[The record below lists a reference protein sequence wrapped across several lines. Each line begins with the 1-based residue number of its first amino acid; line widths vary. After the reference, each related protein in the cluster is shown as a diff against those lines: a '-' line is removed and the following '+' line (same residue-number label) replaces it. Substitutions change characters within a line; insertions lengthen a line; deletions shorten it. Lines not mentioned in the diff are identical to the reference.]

1 MAAIDDAIAR
11 LAART
16 LEQYLAD
23 SGYVEIFPPDL
34 NAVATIGSYATT
46 KAAEMQAAVALV
58 SASVALAQAIVGLTQ
73 KVGTEVLSLPRNIEL
88 GSAAFVDTEQLR
100 GIYPNTQNAAYQILP
115 QDYGKLLITTTGT
128 NTWTLPEAA
137 DLPEGWWCAY
147 RSRGT
152 GNLTINRTGT
162 NTFNASATTIAI
174 PNTAAIG
181 WIIRTSSTTFEVG

>member
-16 LEQYLAD
+16 LAQYLAD

-46 KAAEMQAAVALV
+46 KAAEMVATAALV
-58 SASVALAQAIVGLTQ
+58 SASVAVAQALVGLTQ

-88 GSAAFVDTEQLR
+88 GGAAFVDVEQLK
-100 GIYPNTQNAAYQILP
+100 GIVPSTQNAAYQILP
-115 QDYGKLLITTTGT
+115 QDFGKLLITTTGT
-128 NTWTLPEAA
+128 NTWTLPVAA
-137 DLPEGWWCAY
+137 DLPEGWWCLY
-147 RSRGT
+147 RNRSSA
-152 GNLTINRTGT
+152 NLTVNRSGAD
-162 NTFNASATTIAI
+162 TFNAAATTLAIA
-174 PNTAAIG
+174 TGTAIG